1 MDLMIEAKGKEQAV
15 FELYRKYDIC
25 EKGFF
30 KEMVPYERTDENVP
44 EKPARGKKA
53 QVGVSSRLINESHL
67 AMGGEER
74 RVYWPEGKEEWL
86 SPPKR
91 YSRGEARSKCEE
103 IKVVMGSN
111 KKSRQK
117 TRQPTTKIKEADPSP
132 KAAKARG
139 PPAKKQRT
147 TAKTKNDGEGEP
159 FSAEILPVVMVPAAR
174 KTIRKAVAPP
184 SEPDSDISSPPTV
197 SDDEGLYE
205 GFAGGTAT
213 REKSSL

>member
-1 MDLMIEAKGKEQAV
+1 MDLMIEAKDKEQAV
-15 FELYRKYDIC
+15 FELYQKYDIC

-53 QVGVSSRLINESHL
+53 QVGVSSRLINESYL

-91 YSRGEARSKCEE
+91 YSRGEARIKCEE
-103 IKVVMGSN
+103 IKVVVGSSE
-111 KKSRQK
+111 KSRQK

-132 KAAKARG
+132 KAAK
-139 PPAKKQRT
+139 KQRT

-159 FSAEILPVVMVPAAR
+159 VSAGIPPVVVVPAAK
-174 KTIRKAVAPP
+174 KTVRKAVAPP
-184 SEPDSDISSPPTV
+184 SEPDSDLSSPPTV
-197 SDDEGLYE
+197 SDGEGLYE
-205 GFAGGTAT
+205 GFAGATAK
-213 REKSSL
+213 RGKYGL